1 MSNLPK
7 LNSKWKS
14 SNHVSFL
21 VEQLEK
27 TDAGIFVHYKRCHD
41 NSSYS
46 CLVEAFL
53 SRFSEDATQ

>member
-7 LNSKWKS
+7 INSKWKS

-21 VEQLEK
+21 VKQLEH
-27 TDAGIFVHYKRCHD
+27 TEQGIFVHYKRCND

-46 CLVEAFL
+46 CLVDAFL
-53 SRFSEDATQ
+53 SRFSVDATQ